1 MATPQARGR
10 AGNHRILRRLRSPKR
25 AETSKRTTHEAP
37 VYEEE
42 GVLHYCVGNMPAA
55 RPQDASAAISEAAL
69 PYVLDIANAGLEAAL
84 RRDPGLRDAVL
95 VWQGRIVH
103 ETVAAE
109 TGVAYTALTEADLL
123 A

>member
-1 MATPQARGR
+1 AVFHAGEPTPKLLPRG
-10 AGNHRILRRLRSPKR
+10 LVRRMKR
-25 AETSKRTTHEAP
+25 GAMIVDISIEEGGVAETSKRTTHEAP

-103 ETVAAE
+103 E
-109 TGVAYTALTEADLL
+109 
-123 A
+123 